1 MNLVQ
6 PVILKK
12 KKNLPYVIYS
22 QRARK
27 KKKRCCV
34 VNTRALHEKK
44 IDDGKEKLQII
55 KFYDFAKGGTDIVD
69 QLKDY

>member
-1 MNLVQ
+1 MLSTSV
-6 PVILKK
+6 LYMK
-12 KKNLPYVIYS
+12 
-22 QRARK
+22 
-27 KKKRCCV
+27 
-34 VNTRALHEKK
+34 KK